1 MLEEIKFYEV
11 SVIFPNLDLWYTM
24 TIKSNYIPYKSETLR
39 FVKDIDGRD
48 DISDIEIL
56 GGISKEEVLENFV
69 YDGIESRHVL
79 TKMCNVTN
87 LPAKE
92 VEETLFVRDFL

>member
-24 TIKSNYIPYKSETLR
+24 TVKSNYIPQKSETLR

-56 GGISKEEVLENFV
+56 GGISKEEVLENYV

-92 VEETLFVRDFL
+92 VEETLFARDFL

>member
-1 MLEEIKFYEV
+1 M
-11 SVIFPNLDLWYTM
+11 
-24 TIKSNYIPYKSETLR
+24 
-39 FVKDIDGRD
+39 
-48 DISDIEIL
+48 
-56 GGISKEEVLENFV
+56 

-92 VEETLFVRDFL
+92 VEETLFARDFL

>member
-24 TIKSNYIPYKSETLR
+24 TIKSNYIPQKSETLR
-39 FVKDIDGRD
+39 LVKAIDCRD

-56 GGISKEEVLENFV
+56 GGSKEEVLENFV

-92 VEETLFVRDFL
+92 VEETLFARDFL

>member
-24 TIKSNYIPYKSETLR
+24 TIKSNYIPQKSETLR
-39 FVKDIDGRD
+39 LVKAIDGRD

-56 GGISKEEVLENFV
+56 GGLKEEVLENSV

-92 VEETLFVRDFL
+92 VEETLFARDFL